1 LAVRR
6 NRLAGEGGVAAMFGD
21 IHKARAAA
29 YAAKRD
35 AGASGASREEAIE
48 AAKRAW
54 DATIERTRGEER

>member
-1 LAVRR
+1 
-6 NRLAGEGGVAAMFGD
+6 MFGD